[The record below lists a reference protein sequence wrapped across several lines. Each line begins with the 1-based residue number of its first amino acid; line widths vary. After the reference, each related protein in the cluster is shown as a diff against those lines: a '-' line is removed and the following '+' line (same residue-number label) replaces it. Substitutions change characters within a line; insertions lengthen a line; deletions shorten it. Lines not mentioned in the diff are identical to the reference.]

1 MEAPALDEFGVEMAD
16 EEPVEVAEAAR
27 LWMLRL
33 AFGRADEE
41 FGGAASGAGRELDEA
56 VVQ

>member
-1 MEAPALDEFGVEMAD
+1 MEMAD

-27 LWMLRL
+27 RWMLRL

-41 FGGAASGAGRELDEA
+41 LGGAARSAWRKLDEA
-56 VVQ
+56 VVHVLTAGDAHL